1 LLWSSYGARW
11 GLREAGLL
19 LLAVSAI
26 ARSRTLPA
34 RASRLLLLAGA
45 TLACVGTAMLG
56 HSGAGTTIN
65 VTRII
70 ASAAHLGAATTW
82 AGCLAVLA
90 ATLVL
95 NARSSAPSRDLR
107 RTVLRRFGPPA
118 AACVSVMVVTGVYL
132 SSKVIG
138 SVDAALFT
146 VYGRTLLLKLL
157 LAGVAGSLA
166 LVNTLR
172 LHRRAEPAAT
182 PGRTVMAEALAAL
195 GVLALA
201 AVLTSGQPAMEPQ
214 LVQATSSPSTVVDGA
229 VADLQESVSI
239 SPNRPGASVIL
250 IDVFDTRRPSPGPVR
265 DVIISLQGASGRGA
279 PRSAEHLS
287 NGRWSLA
294 TQLVDPGTIQVKVLV
309 RRGGLP
315 DAARSFT
322 WTIGGVQEQTRAA
335 VVSTAPIGGTLE
347 KVAAVLLFLMLA
359 GWVLVPWLLVPW
371 QRRRRDAVVSGGQGS
386 LAKVDEEP
394 PAESDRAGEQVAQ
407 RVGAATRS
415 MR

>member
-1 LLWSSYGARW
+1 
-11 GLREAGLL
+11 
-19 LLAVSAI
+19 
-26 ARSRTLPA
+26 
-34 RASRLLLLAGA
+34 
-45 TLACVGTAMLG
+45 
-56 HSGAGTTIN
+56 
-65 VTRII
+65 
-70 ASAAHLGAATTW
+70 
-82 AGCLAVLA
+82 
-90 ATLVL
+90 
-95 NARSSAPSRDLR
+95 
-107 RTVLRRFGPPA
+107 
-118 AACVSVMVVTGVYL
+118 MVVTGVYL

-146 VYGRTLLLKLL
+146 VYGRTLLLKLV

-172 LHRRAEPAAT
+172 LHRHAERAAT
-182 PGRTVMAEALAAL
+182 PRRTVMAEAGAAIGL
-195 GVLALA
+195 LALA

-265 DVIISLQGASGRGA
+265 DVIISLQGAPGSGE

-294 TQLVDPGTIQVKVLV
+294 TQLIDPGTIQVKVLV

-315 DAARSFT
+315 DAVRSFT

-386 LAKVDEEP
+386 VAKVDEEP
-394 PAESDRAGEQVAQ
+394 PAASNGSGEQGLQ
-407 RVGAATRS
+407 PVGAAAWS
-415 MR
+415 LK